1 MKNLEIAEN
10 SSTLYNLGDD
20 GNNDIWFNVNKH
32 KAGREAEIEAAREI
46 MKRHNMHDKL
56 VEALSDMV
64 EQFANYNDHTGEM
77 EPCNFLC
84 VHESIAL
91 LIQAKGEQP

>member
-1 MKNLEIAEN
+1 MKNLEIAEK
-10 SSTLYNLGDD
+10 SSTLYNLGGD

-56 VEALSDMV
+56 VEKLKLVVGNSTVQSTIPD
-64 EQFANYNDHTGEM
+64 
-77 EPCNFLC
+77 LC
-84 VHESIAL
+84 EEIETL
-91 LIQAKGEQP
+91 LTQAKGE